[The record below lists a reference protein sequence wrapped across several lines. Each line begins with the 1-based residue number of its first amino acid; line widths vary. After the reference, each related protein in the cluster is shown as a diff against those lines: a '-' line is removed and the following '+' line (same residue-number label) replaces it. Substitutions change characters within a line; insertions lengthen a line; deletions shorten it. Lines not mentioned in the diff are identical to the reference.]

1 MKTKKEILVEISFEI
16 KECEERVLLKYQDR
30 KARDNEEKERDPRG
44 DLLKS
49 IPCVSV

>member
-30 KARDNEEKERDPRG
+30 KARYNEEKERDPSG
-44 DLLKS
+44 NIVL
-49 IPCVSV
+49 I